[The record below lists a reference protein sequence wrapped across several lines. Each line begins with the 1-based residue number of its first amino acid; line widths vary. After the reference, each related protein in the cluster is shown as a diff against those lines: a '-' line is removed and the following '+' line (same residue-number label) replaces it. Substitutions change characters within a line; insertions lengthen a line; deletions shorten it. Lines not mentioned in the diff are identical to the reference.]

1 MTGTDAA
8 IEAFPA
14 TRRRGE
20 GAVVVTLS
28 ALIAAVAVLRHIGT
42 KPLWRDEAV
51 SLSVAG
57 RPVARI
63 VLVLTHHDA
72 NAGLYYVLL
81 HVWLFFGHSAAWAR
95 GLSALFFVA
104 TAALAAWAGWRGKG
118 RETGV
123 ACGLLVALN
132 PFLVYYGQEARPY
145 ALAAL
150 LAVAVVIALFWPAP
164 RAFVAAAIGLLYAD
178 LFAVLFLAALAAVVS
193 RRRPGLRRP
202 LAVVAAAAAPLAAV
216 MVVLE
221 RGQISWLPRPS
232 RGVLATTITS
242 MTGGRL
248 GLFLIVALG
257 VVALAGARNRMPV
270 AALAAAAALPPLV
283 LWSVAQVVPVFI
295 DRYLI
300 PSVAAMVAVVA
311 IGATAL
317 AARLGNRGRLLAL
330 GSVALVVLVGGQHV
344 ARLEAQPYKVDN
356 GPGVVRFIQ
365 SQAQGG
371 DAVAYAG
378 GGLRTLIEASTS
390 RAPGPFPPD
399 VALAP
404 GGEAFRQHDLYARE
418 VDAAVLAD
426 RLAVVQRLWLITDP
440 GDQRYPQGGPFVALR
455 PVVAADFRSAVTASF
470 GSVEVTLLVRQP

>member
-1 MTGTDAA
+1 MTATATA
-8 IEAFPA
+8 MEAGPA
-14 TRRRGE
+14 TRRRAE
-20 GAVVVTLS
+20 GAVVVALS
-28 ALIAAVAVLRHIGT
+28 AVIAAGGVLRHIGT

-51 SLSVAG
+51 SVSVAG

-81 HVWLFFGHSAAWAR
+81 HFWLFFGRSAAWAR

-104 TAALAAWAGWRGKG
+104 TAALAAWAGWRRKG

-132 PFLVYYGQEARPY
+132 PFLLYYGQEARPF

-164 RAFVAAAIGLLYAD
+164 RAFVAAAVGLLYAD
-178 LFAVLFLAALAAVVS
+178 LFAVLFVGALVAVAG
-193 RRRPGLRRP
+193 RRRRGLTRP
-202 LAVVAAAAAPLAAV
+202 LAVVAALTAPLAAV

-242 MTGGRL
+242 MTAGRL
-248 GLFLIVALG
+248 GLLLIIALAA
-257 VVALAGARNRMPV
+257 VALAAARDRWPV
-270 AALAAAAALPPLV
+270 AALAAAAAAPPLA
-283 LWSVAQVVPVFI
+283 LWTAAQVVPVFI

-300 PSVAAMVAVVA
+300 PSAVALVALA
-311 IGATAL
+311 ASGATLL
-317 AARLGNRGRLLAL
+317 AARLGNLGRLLAVGGVGL
-330 GSVALVVLVGGQHV
+330 ILLLGGQHV
-344 ARLEAQPYKVDN
+344 AQSEARPYKVDN

-365 SQAQGG
+365 SQAQAG

-404 GGEAFRQHDLYARE
+404 GGEAFRQHDLYAKE
-418 VDAAVLAD
+418 VGAGVLAG
-426 RLAVVQRLWLITDP
+426 RLAPVQRLWLITDP
-440 GDQRYPQGGPFVALR
+440 GDQRYPQGGPFAALR
-455 PVVAADFRSAVTASF
+455 PVVAADFRSAATASF
-470 GSVEVTLLVRQP
+470 GSVDVTLLVRQP

>member
-1 MTGTDAA
+1 LTSTDAA
-8 IEAFPA
+8 IAARPA
-14 TRRRGE
+14 TRRRAE
-20 GAVVVTLS
+20 GAAVVVVS
-28 ALIAAVAVLRHIGT
+28 ALVAAGAVLRHIGT

-51 SLSVAG
+51 SVSVAG

-72 NAGLYYVLL
+72 NAGLYYVVL
-81 HVWLFFGHSAAWAR
+81 HFWLFFGRSAAWAR

-104 TAALAAWAGWRGKG
+104 TAALAAGAGWRWKG
-118 RETGV
+118 RETGL
-123 ACGLLVALN
+123 ACGLLIALN
-132 PFLVYYGQEARPY
+132 PFLLYYGQEARPY

-150 LAVAVVIALFWPAP
+150 LATVVVIALFWPAP
-164 RAFVAAAIGLLYAD
+164 RLFAAAAIALLYAD
-178 LFAVLFLAALAAVVS
+178 LFAVLFVAALAAVVA
-193 RRRPGLRRP
+193 RRRPGLTRP
-202 LAVVAAAAAPLAAV
+202 LVVVVAAAAPLAAV
-216 MVVLE
+216 MLVLE

-248 GLFLIVALG
+248 GLFLVVALG
-257 VVALAGARNRMPV
+257 VAALVGARNREPM
-270 AALAAAAALPPLV
+270 AALAAAAVLPPLA
-283 LWSVAQVVPVFI
+283 LWTAAQAVPVFI
-295 DRYLI
+295 DRYVI
-300 PSVAAMVAVVA
+300 PSAVAMVALA
-311 IGATAL
+311 AAGATVL
-317 AARLGNRGRLLAL
+317 AARLGSVGRLLGIGGVGL
-330 GSVALVVLVGGQHV
+330 LLVLGGQHV

-378 GGLRTLIEASTS
+378 GGLRTLIEAATS

-404 GGEAFRQHDLYARE
+404 GGQAFRQHDLYARE
-418 VDAAVLAD
+418 VAAPVLAA
-426 RLAVVQRLWLITDP
+426 RLTAVQRLWLITDP
-440 GDQRYPQGGPFVALR
+440 GDQRYPQGGPFATLR
-455 PVVAADFRSAVTASF
+455 PVVTADFRSAATASF